1 MSGSQSSLLSTSGTS
16 VASLECRSAEWPE
29 PPEMPAVCST
39 EDEAT
44 SLYSDSADDIIIPYA
59 NDLKGGGHGTYVI
72 RKGRKER
79 HRLSELDSIGPFTTK
94 PIGLDDHLVKTN
106 AKFVSSIGLPFSRH
120 SIDLG
125 STNQPPVQNSIH
137 HPRLVVAA
145 ADRSRCKPFTNSQIF
160 FVCVTHSAAEHDYH

>member
-16 VASLECRSAEWPE
+16 VASLDCRSAEWPE

-44 SLYSDSADDIIIPYA
+44 SIYSDSADDIIPYA
-59 NDLKGGGHGTYVI
+59 NDIKGGHGTYVI

-79 HRLSELDSIGPFTTK
+79 HRLSELDAIGPLNTK
-94 PIGLDDHLVKTN
+94 PIIPDDHLVKTN

-137 HPRLVVAA
+137 HPR
-145 ADRSRCKPFTNSQIF
+145 
-160 FVCVTHSAAEHDYH
+160 FVLISEIPI